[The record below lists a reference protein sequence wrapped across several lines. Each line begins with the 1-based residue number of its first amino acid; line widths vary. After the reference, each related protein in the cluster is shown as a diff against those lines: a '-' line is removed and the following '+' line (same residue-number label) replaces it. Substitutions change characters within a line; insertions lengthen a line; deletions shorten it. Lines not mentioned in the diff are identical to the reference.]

1 MQIGKGREGGLPPT
15 RFAGHLPLRGRLL
28 GVVSEAEGV
37 RFPPVF
43 YQNAVNAPSMTKS
56 EPVVKLE
63 VSPAR

>member
-1 MQIGKGREGGLPPT
+1 MIAIGSLSEGGFWESSLQAPSQRELSAKLT
-15 RFAGHLPLRGRLL
+15 
-28 GVVSEAEGV
+28 EGV
-37 RFPPVF
+37 RFPPIF